1 MQRPFRFGVVTERA
15 HSGAEWREK
24 ARRAE
29 ELGYNTFLVPD
40 HSEKDIA
47 PIAAMM
53 AALDATTRL
62 RVGSFVFNND
72 LRNPTILA
80 KEVATLDLFSEGR
93 FEFGLGAGYLLADYE
108 QTGIAFESAGVRISR
123 FEEALH
129 LIKQL
134 FVEEVVNF
142 SGTFYTADQTKGL
155 PIPVQ
160 KPHPPVYVGGGGQR
174 VLSLAAREAD
184 IVGFAPKNSQKGL
197 DFGDATA
204 RCTANKVEWVRT
216 AAGERF
222 TSLELSCIVFR
233 VIVTNDRAQAL
244 QRAAGYMGLSG
255 EEVAGSPHVLIG
267 TTDQIAEDL
276 QTRRSLYGISYI
288 EVLEEYMEL
297 FAPVVARLA
306 GT

>member
-1 MQRPFRFGVVTERA
+1 VTERA

-29 ELGYNTFLVPD
+29 ELGYDTFLVPD

-47 PIAAMM
+47 PIAVMM

-155 PIPVQ
+155 PRPVQ
-160 KPHPPVYVGGGGQR
+160 KPHPPVYVGGGGER
-174 VLSLAAREAD
+174 V
-184 IVGFAPKNSQKGL
+184 
-197 DFGDATA
+197 
-204 RCTANKVEWVRT
+204 
-216 AAGERF
+216 
-222 TSLELSCIVFR
+222 
-233 VIVTNDRAQAL
+233 
-244 QRAAGYMGLSG
+244 
-255 EEVAGSPHVLIG
+255 
-267 TTDQIAEDL
+267 
-276 QTRRSLYGISYI
+276 RSLN
-288 EVLEEYMEL
+288 V
-297 FAPVVARLA
+297 PTLA
-306 GT
+306 D

>member
-123 FEEALH
+123 FEEALR

-204 RCTANKVEWVRT
+204 RCTANKVEWVRA

>member
-29 ELGYNTFLVPD
+29 ELGYDTFLVPD

-47 PIAAMM
+47 PIAVMM

-123 FEEALH
+123 FEEALR

-155 PIPVQ
+155 PRPVQ

-204 RCTANKVEWVRT
+204 RCTANKVEWVRA

>member
-123 FEEALH
+123 FEEALR

>member
-29 ELGYNTFLVPD
+29 ELGYDTFLVPD

-47 PIAAMM
+47 PIAVMM

-204 RCTANKVEWVRT
+204 RCTANKVEWVRA

>member
-29 ELGYNTFLVPD
+29 ELGYDTFLVPD

-47 PIAAMM
+47 PIAVMM

-80 KEVATLDLFSEGR
+80 KEVAMLDLFSEGR

-123 FEEALH
+123 FEEALR

-155 PIPVQ
+155 PRPVQ

-204 RCTANKVEWVRT
+204 RCTANKVEWVRA

-267 TTDQIAEDL
+267 TTDKIAEDL